1 MGDGLENQ
9 LTWARYFVLFVVL
22 ITLSLFNLPQASASF
37 EFRGEGAVEAVGP
50 VLDQIVSIGDPFEIS
65 WFYPNNPVDLDDSQN
80 IGFYPNVTVSFSLDD
95 TYSAHSKTCNFIVA
109 NNVETDDPDFPIL
122 DAITILCDNPPFDP
136 GPIGDA
142 TYNSFVVAMEDK
154 NGLVLSSD
162 DLPENMNEL
171 TQFWETSQVTLTY
184 DAKIT
189 VEGMEFPIQSVIF
202 GEFDSP
208 VDTDGDG
215 IIDYWEI
222 NGLDYDLD
230 GNLDIDFPGKG
241 ADPMHKDLF
250 LELDYMSSHKPTQKV
265 IDDVIAAFAD
275 APSDSVNN
283 PDGLKGINLHID
295 LDESVS
301 HQDNL
306 VMWSGFDSIKDTHFG
321 TSSERNDEPK
331 IDAKKLFYRYGVFIH
346 NMDGTGSSGRGELPG
361 NDFVV
366 SLGGYRND
374 DPFIIHQKGS
384 VSQQT
389 STLMHEFG
397 HTLSLRHGGGDNINC
412 KPNYLS
418 IMSYAFQFKSL
429 VPSRPL
435 DYSRESS
442 APLDEN
448 NLVESV
454 PIESNSFSETI
465 IGSDNSFN
473 NRTGTGI
480 PIDYNNDG
488 DVSDTVPR
496 NINNLKASCRANSE
510 PKLETLD
517 NQNDWSNILY
527 DFRGTVAF
535 FADGAHPELSPEID
549 EMTQEDLDEMIA
561 NTYPLLCYPRE
572 GDWIITFSC
581 ELGLD
586 SIAPANVFVQNN
598 SVLTIPANVTLTIP
612 SGGNMTIEFGSGVL
626 IKNDG
631 TLQVNS

>member
-1 MGDGLENQ
+1 MTSP
-9 LTWARYFVLFVVL
+9 LTESSRFVVCFL
-22 ITLSLFNLPQASASF
+22 LTCLVFFSFQPASAEF
-37 EFRGEGAVEAVGP
+37 EYHGSGT
-50 VLDQIVSIGDPFEIS
+50 VSIVGLGLDEMISVGDPFEIQ
-65 WFYPNNPVDLDDSQN
+65 WFYPDNPIDIDFMLDDFV
-80 IGFYPNVTVSFSLDD
+80 GVYPFSTVSLDFNGII
-95 TYSAHSKTCNFIVA
+95 SAHSETCNIIVS
-109 NNVETDDPDFPIL
+109 NNRTNIQPDAF
-122 DAITILCDNPPFDP
+122 TIFCDNPPFDP
-136 GPIGDA
+136 GPLGGA
-142 TYNSFVVAMEDK
+142 VYNSFMVTLVDDDGLTLTDDK
-154 NGLVLSSD
+154 
-162 DLPENMNEL
+162 LPENL
-171 TQFWETSQVTLTY
+171 SQLDPFWEVKNVILTY
-184 DAKIT
+184 NTTIN
-189 VEGMEFPIQSVIF
+189 VEGQDFPITSAIV
-202 GEFDSP
+202 GEFNSSE
-208 VDTDGDG
+208 DTDGDG
-215 IIDYWEI
+215 IIDFWEI
-222 NGLDYDLD
+222 NGLDFDLD
-230 GNLDIDFPGKG
+230 GDIDIDFPALG

-275 APSDSVNN
+275 APSSSVNN

-306 VMWSGFDSIKDTHFG
+306 VMWSGFDSIKDAHFG
-321 TSSERNDEPK
+321 TPSERNDEIK
-331 IDAKKLFYRYGVFIH
+331 IDAKKYFYRYGVFIH
-346 NMDGTGSSGRGELPG
+346 NSDGTGSSGRGELPG

-384 VSQQT
+384 VSKQT

-442 APLDEN
+442 APIDEN

-454 PIESNSFSETI
+454 GIESNSFPETI

-496 NINNLKASCRANSE
+496 NITNLKASCRANSE
-510 PKLETLD
+510 PKLETLH
-517 NQNDWSNILY
+517 NQDDWSNILY
-527 DFRGTVAF
+527 DFRGTAAF
-535 FADGAHPELSPEID
+535 FAEGDHPELSEEID

-561 NTYPLLCYPRE
+561 NTYPLLCYPKE
-572 GDWIITFSC
+572 GDWNITSSC

-598 SVLTIPANVTLTIP
+598 SVLTIPANVTLTIT
-612 SGGNMTIEFGSGVL
+612 SGNNITIEHESGVL
-626 IKNDG
+626 VKKNG
-631 TLQVNS
+631 SLQINS